1 MTFGSV
7 QRFID
12 VTRDDGLSTA
22 VTRTKA
28 FLEIQATT
36 LEQTYFRRPIG
47 EPRVRTEIL
56 GSQMDL
62 DISSSQV
69 ARQLA
74 ANGIKEPGSVTAYRD
89 LLAALRDNNEIVHIF
104 DVGANIGYFTLIA
117 ANVLGS
123 TGQIYAFEPGPNNIR
138 QLKQNIELNNY
149 SQIDIEQI
157 AIGAEQSTMELQL
170 IGDSDIH
177 QMVEVNPSTD
187 GETIE
192 VDVRTLDEFVD
203 SQAVPADEP
212 IVIKMDIEGY
222 EGAAFEG
229 MTDLLESDR
238 PMYILVEIH
247 PVDDSPREDILDALQ
262 THGFELG
269 MVSYDGGQTVTT
281 DAAYDD
287 VRHLNSNTHILAQ
300 RA

>member
-1 MTFGSV
+1 MAFGSV

-22 VTRTKA
+22 ITRTKA
-28 FLEIQATT
+28 FLEIQTT
-36 LEQTYFRRPIG
+36 ILKQTYFHRPIG

-62 DISSSQV
+62 DVASSQV

-89 LLAALRDNNEIVHIF
+89 LLAALRNDNETVHVF
-104 DVGANIGYFTLIA
+104 DVGANIGYFALVA

-138 QLKQNIELNNY
+138 QLEKNIDLNNY
-149 SQIDIEQI
+149 SQINVEQA

-170 IGDSDIH
+170 IGDSNIH
-177 QMVEVNPSTD
+177 QMAEVNPNT
-187 GETIE
+187 GAETIE

-203 SQAVPADEP
+203 SQAIPADEP
-212 IVIKMDIEGY
+212 LVVKMDIEGY

-229 MTDLLESDR
+229 MANLLESDR

-247 PVDDSPREDILDALQ
+247 PVDDDPREEILNALE
-262 THGFELG
+262 TNGFELG
-269 MVSYDGGQTVTT
+269 MASYDGGQTVTT
-281 DAAYDD
+281 NATYDD